1 MNLAADLALALDAAT
16 EAGAV
21 AMRYFGTQMDVR
33 DKSPNNPVSDADL
46 AIDALLKERLLAKRP
61 DYGWLSEETVDD
73 QSRQSAR
80 FCWVVDPIDGT
91 RAFIKAKPH
100 FTICIGLLA
109 DSQPVLGVVFN
120 PATGEMFDAFQ
131 GGGARLNGVA
141 IEPSIVDQL
150 EGCAMLGDPGMF
162 RHPAWPTPWPEMDV
176 VSRNSIAYR
185 MCLVAAGHYDG
196 AIALS
201 AKSDWDLAA
210 AHVIVNEAGALA
222 TTHEGAAFVYNQLV
236 PLQKSLVVAGKPL
249 HPLLIDRVHHVKLS

>member
-1 MNLAADLALALDAAT
+1 MNLTADLALALEAAS

-109 DSQPVLGVVFN
+109 ESKPVLGVVFN

-131 GGGARLNGVA
+131 GGGARLNDHK
-141 IEPSIVDQL
+141 IED
-150 EGCAMLGDPGMF
+150 ETM
-162 RHPAWPTPWPEMDV
+162 
-176 VSRNSIAYR
+176 
-185 MCLVAAGHYDG
+185 
-196 AIALS
+196 
-201 AKSDWDLAA
+201 
-210 AHVIVNEAGALA
+210 
-222 TTHEGAAFVYNQLV
+222 
-236 PLQKSLVVAGKPL
+236 
-249 HPLLIDRVHHVKLS
+249 LIDANYFKETGEVKLSAGKKKHVLVKLG